1 MCSKLNVQLRLALTL
16 GLLLVTLMRRW
27 MEDARTALQSFSC
40 ARVFLYIEVQGPS
53 SPRLLAGSRPFLP
66 AWSRI
71 LQWCIRM
78 KNKCRMYLMVS
89 CTCAQEELPF
99 SFPTFETRY
108 AAHAFMEIYISAQR
122 KMLAVFSTGARWPK
136 HTLSRQESSM
146 FCVLSGR
153 ITFAFAEE
161 LYNRWNLRR
170 HAVNLGSFGGRN

>member
-1 MCSKLNVQLRLALTL
+1 
-16 GLLLVTLMRRW
+16 
-27 MEDARTALQSFSC
+27 
-40 ARVFLYIEVQGPS
+40 
-53 SPRLLAGSRPFLP
+53 
-66 AWSRI
+66 
-71 LQWCIRM
+71 
-78 KNKCRMYLMVS
+78 MVS

-108 AAHAFMEIYISAQR
+108 AVHIMHIMLCTRTCKFIFLR
-122 KMLAVFSTGARWPK
+122 KGKCLQSFQQVLGGRLANTFFP
-136 HTLSRQESSM
+136 RQESSM